1 MTKLTDLK
9 PVDTG
14 DAAAV
19 LLAVAEHF
27 TETHPTAPLERHS
40 LLIAFGAEAYKLR
53 NRSLTG
59 DADKLAKAA
68 LALAPA
74 RTGDVT
80 RGEYALLLRRAAAE
94 AGHDWPDGD
103 NDRAI
108 PNIPGIPGPRTEPT
122 PVAVPRPRPEQG
134 QGGAA

>member
-14 DAAAV
+14 DAVAV

-27 TETHPTAPLERHS
+27 TATHPTAPLERHS
-40 LLIAFGAEAYKLR
+40 LLIAFGAEAYKLH

-59 DADKLAKAA
+59 GADRLAKEA

-80 RGEYALLLRRAAAE
+80 RGEYALLLRRAAVE

-108 PNIPGIPGPRTEPT
+108 PSIPGIPGPRTEPT
-122 PVAVPRPRPEQG
+122 PVGIPAPRPEQG
-134 QGGAA
+134 KGGAA